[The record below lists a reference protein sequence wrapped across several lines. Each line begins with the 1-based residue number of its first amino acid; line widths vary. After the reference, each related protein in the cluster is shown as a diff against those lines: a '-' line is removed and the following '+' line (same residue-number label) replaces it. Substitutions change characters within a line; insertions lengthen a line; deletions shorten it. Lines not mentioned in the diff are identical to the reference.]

1 MITDVRGWKALG
13 HKLPGDKITK
23 VKLLASRIDADVEWK
38 MNGHKGKDKEDKD
51 DKDDADE
58 KGGQLGMF

>member
-1 MITDVRGWKALG
+1 MG

-38 MNGHKGKDKEDKD
+38 MNGKSKDKEDKD
-51 DKDDADE
+51 KDDKDDGDE